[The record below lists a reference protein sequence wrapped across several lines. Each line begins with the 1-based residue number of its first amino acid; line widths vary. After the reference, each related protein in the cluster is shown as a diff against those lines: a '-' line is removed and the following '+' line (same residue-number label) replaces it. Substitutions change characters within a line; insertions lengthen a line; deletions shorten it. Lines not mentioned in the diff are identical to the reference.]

1 MLPNCCCRS
10 ATAKLFVNRIETDPR
25 KSVFLVNL
33 GFGEHG
39 MFSLRECLAAGVA
52 FARDTVRRCEVMRD
66 EWPFDPPLRFAAR
79 QPSLA
84 RSRSGMLPIESG
96 AEEHAALLQR
106 EVGAALT
113 AHRIAVQ
120 YQPVVSLATGRV
132 IRFEALPIYE
142 DHQFGRVTPER
153 LIDLAE
159 KMALTTEL
167 DDQLLTQACQNA
179 RRWPKEITLA
189 VRVSSVQMQDSAL
202 DKKIFT
208 ALGNSC
214 FSPERLQLELPEAAL
229 VEPTE
234 IVRTT
239 VNLLRRGG
247 VKVALDDFGAG
258 YASLSQLLSFQFDRI
273 KIDHRF
279 VDRLG
284 TDSDS
289 GIIVRA
295 IIKLANEFGISVTAK
310 GVETVEQLSWLIAS
324 GCQEAQG
331 HRFGDAVPAGQ
342 VPAVLNRIHAVAR
355 L

>member
-1 MLPNCCCRS
+1 
-10 ATAKLFVNRIETDPR
+10 
-25 KSVFLVNL
+25 
-33 GFGEHG
+33 

-52 FARDTVRRCEVMRD
+52 FARDTLRRCEVMRD
-66 EWPFDPPLRFAAR
+66 ERPFDPRLRFAAR
-79 QPSLA
+79 PPSLA
-84 RSRSGMLPIESG
+84 CSRSATLPIESG
-96 AEEHAALLQR
+96 AEKHAALLQH
-106 EVGAALT
+106 EVGAALA

-132 IRFEALPIYE
+132 IRFEALPTWE

-153 LIDLAE
+153 LTAVAKKIGLS
-159 KMALTTEL
+159 TEL
-167 DDQLLTQACQNA
+167 DDQLLSQACQNA
-179 RRWPKEITLA
+179 RSWPEEITLA
-189 VRVSSVQMQDSAL
+189 LSVSSVQMQNSAL
-202 DKKIFT
+202 DAKIFT

-214 FSPERLQLELPEAAL
+214 LSPERLQLELPEAEL

-258 YASLSQLLSFQFDRI
+258 YASLNQLLSFQFDRI
-273 KIDHRF
+273 KIDRRF

-295 IIKLANEFGISVTAK
+295 IIRLANEFGISVTAK
-310 GVETVEQLSWLIAS
+310 GVQTAEQLSGLIAS

-331 HRFGDAVPAGQ
+331 PRFGDAVPSGQ
-342 VPAVLNRIHAVAR
+342 IPAVLNRVHAVAR